1 MDRLKKTLGRGFAI
15 PWYPIAFGAY
25 PVMALLAQNVGQ
37 VKAEAAWRPLGVSLA
52 FAVVL
57 FLVLRMF
64 LGAWDRGAFLTGLWI
79 ALFFSY
85 GHVHILLTKELEGV
99 DVTPWLLGAWGVL
112 AVLAVIWA
120 VKRPPYAESLNVIA
134 LGLLLVLGWQISTDV
149 EKGHAH
155 RVAAQN
161 APIVE
166 NLSLPENPP
175 DVYYIILDSYGRDDL
190 LQEAYGYDNTD
201 FLEGLRARGFYVA
214 ECSQS
219 NYIRTE
225 ISMASSLNM
234 MYLQDLDEAF
244 SPNTTK
250 RGKLWDSYKYSAVRY
265 NFEAMGY
272 KTVAYATGFDWNELD
287 DADVFYTP
295 PPFSAGMSEF
305 ETLFIETT
313 LARHAQD
320 FGWVDPDEIMGQNF
334 RNRTSLVFDTLD
346 DIARM
351 PEPTYAYVH
360 VISPHPPFVFGPN
373 GEPTYPPDFW
383 NENREYPAKLY
394 ARGYQNQL
402 TFLNH
407 KMLEALD
414 VILAESDTP
423 PVIIIQGDHGP
434 WLQPRNKR
442 MWILNAYHLPGHQE
456 ELFPKISPVNS
467 FRVVFNEYFGGEYEM
482 LPNISYFSPVPNL
495 YEFSEIKNECD
506 RGNAPPSGE

>member
-1 MDRLKKTLGRGFAI
+1 
-15 PWYPIAFGAY
+15 
-25 PVMALLAQNVGQ
+25 
-37 VKAEAAWRPLGVSLA
+37 
-52 FAVVL
+52 
-57 FLVLRMF
+57 
-64 LGAWDRGAFLTGLWI
+64 
-79 ALFFSY
+79 
-85 GHVHILLTKELEGV
+85 
-99 DVTPWLLGAWGVL
+99 
-112 AVLAVIWA
+112 
-120 VKRPPYAESLNVIA
+120 
-134 LGLLLVLGWQISTDV
+134 
-149 EKGHAH
+149 
-155 RVAAQN
+155 
-161 APIVE
+161 
-166 NLSLPENPP
+166 
-175 DVYYIILDSYGRDDL
+175 
-190 LQEAYGYDNTD
+190 
-201 FLEGLRARGFYVA
+201 
-214 ECSQS
+214 
-219 NYIRTE
+219 
-225 ISMASSLNM
+225 
-234 MYLQDLDEAF
+234 
-244 SPNTTK
+244 
-250 RGKLWDSYKYSAVRY
+250 
-265 NFEAMGY
+265 MGY
-272 KTVAYATGFDWNELD
+272 KTVAFATGFAWNELD

-320 FGWVDPDEIMGQNF
+320 LGWVDPDEIMGQNF

-394 ARGYQNQL
+394 AQGYQNQL

-407 KMLEALD
+407 KILEALD

-467 FRVVFNEYFGGEYEM
+467 FRVVFNEYFGGAYEM

-506 RGNAPPSGE
+506 RGEDPPPSGE